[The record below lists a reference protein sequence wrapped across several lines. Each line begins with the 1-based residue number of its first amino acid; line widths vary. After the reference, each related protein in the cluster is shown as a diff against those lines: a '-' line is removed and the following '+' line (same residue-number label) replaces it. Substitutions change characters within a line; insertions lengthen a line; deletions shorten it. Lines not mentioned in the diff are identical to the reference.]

1 MFDGRYRVIG
11 LLGRG
16 GMGEVYRADD
26 LRLGQPVALK
36 FLPSDLGRDP
46 VRLAQFHNEVRTARH
61 VAHPNVCRVYDIG
74 EVDGQPYITME
85 YVDGEDLSSLL
96 RRIGRLPED
105 KAVEIARQICAGLAA
120 AHDRG
125 VLHRDLKPA
134 NVMLDGSGKVRIMDF
149 SLGAVGDVTDVR
161 AGTPAYMAPEQLAG
175 REVSVRSDIY
185 ALGLVLYELFTGKR
199 TFDVKTLDELLIRHR
214 SGEITSPTAIVTAL
228 DPSIERAIMRCL
240 DPDPQRR
247 PASALAVA
255 AALPGGDPLAAALA
269 AGETPSPEM
278 VAAAGGEDAA
288 LGVGPG
294 VVLLGALVLL
304 LFGFAAAQDRTTI
317 LARVPIEK
325 SRPVLVDR
333 AEELKRSFGYTDVPV
348 DAASGYAYE
357 DAYLAWAARH
367 GGSQNHW
374 AQLSTGIPPALHFWY
389 RTSPNLLVP
398 INPNQPVTDTDPPII
413 VAGMTRVD
421 LDLRGRLLRFRGMPD
436 VDHSPMPAAPVNW
449 DPFFQAAGLDRSRFS
464 DAKTAVMPRSDV
476 DEWRAWEGTVAEF
489 PAAPLHVEASSYH
502 GRATM
507 FYVTGPW
514 ALGEATP
521 QSRPA
526 PALQFVGIAIV
537 VAVPIGAAWI
547 ARRNVRSGRGDLRG
561 AFRIW
566 AFAFSV
572 AMASWIISPT
582 HVAGLEEVDRL
593 FASWGSML
601 FWSLTLFVVYL
612 ALEPYVRRTWP
623 GSLITWSRLLGG
635 RLRDPL
641 VGRDLLIGTVAGLV
655 VALVGGL
662 FILLPALLGWP
673 QPALGRT
680 ALSPLLG
687 LREVLASII
696 GQPFNAM
703 LNGLIVMLLIALIRR
718 AFSGL
723 AAKFSGLA
731 ARIVG
736 SDVTLAIVSIAVVTV
751 VVKRNSLD
759 PIYPWLD
766 VWFTVTVLIVFFLIA
781 LRFGLFALTVAF
793 LIGNFAGDAPLT
805 LDGAKLYA
813 GPGWFVMAVIVSIGA
828 LGFWMARQGNAQ
840 PPYGVKTRT

>member
-1 MFDGRYRVIG
+1 MFDSRYRVIG

-74 EVDGQPYITME
+74 EVDGHPYITME

-149 SLGAVGDVTDVR
+149 SLGAVGNVTDIR

-185 ALGLVLYELFTGKR
+185 SLGLVLYELFTGKR
-199 TFDVKTLDELLIRHR
+199 AFDVKTLDELLARHR
-214 SGEITSPTAIVTAL
+214 LGEITAPTTIVTAM
-228 DPSIERAIMRCL
+228 DPSVERAIMRCL
-240 DPDPQRR
+240 DQDPQRR

-278 VAAAGGEDAA
+278 VAAAGGEDASLTVTQGVA
-288 LGVGPG
+288 LL
-294 VVLLGALVLL
+294 VVLAVMIFGMAAL
-304 LFGFAAAQDRTTI
+304 QDRVSI

-333 AEELKRSFGYTDVPV
+333 AEDLKRSFGFTQPPL
-348 DAASGYAYE
+348 DAASGYTF
-357 DAYLAWAARH
+357 DDDYLAWAARH
-367 GGSQNHW
+367 GGANSQW
-374 AQLSTGIPPALHFWY
+374 AQLSTGVPPALHFWY
-389 RTSPNLLVP
+389 RTSPSLLVP
-398 INPNQPVTDTDPPII
+398 LRPDSPVTDTDPPILA
-413 VAGMTRVD
+413 AGMTRID
-421 LDLRGRLLRFRGMPD
+421 LDLRGRLMRFRGMPAI
-436 VDHSPMPAAPVNW
+436 DHSPGPIAPVNW
-449 DPFFQAAGLDRSRFS
+449 DPFFQAAGLDRSRFT
-464 DAKTAVMPRSDV
+464 DAPTAVMPRSDV
-476 DEWRAWEGTVAEF
+476 DEWHAWEGTVPEF
-489 PAAPLHVEASSYH
+489 ATAPLHVEASSYH
-502 GRATM
+502 GRATN

-521 QSRPA
+521 QSKPS
-526 PALQFVGIAIV
+526 QVVQVIGISIV
-537 VAVPIGAAWI
+537 VAVPISAAFL
-547 ARRNVRSGRGDLRG
+547 ARRHVRSGRGDTRG

-566 AFAFSV
+566 AFAFAV

-582 HVAGLEEVDRL
+582 HVNGMEEVDRL
-593 FASWGSML
+593 FASWGVML
-601 FWSLTLFVVYL
+601 LWSLTLYVVYL
-612 ALEPYVRRTWP
+612 ALEPYVRKSWP
-623 GSLITWSRLLGG
+623 DSLITWSRLLAG

-641 VGRDLLIGTVAGLV
+641 VGRDLLVGTVVGLF
-655 VALVGGL
+655 VALIQPMFVL
-662 FILLPALLGWP
+662 VPALFGWP
-673 QPALGRT
+673 QPALTHSR
-680 ALSPLLG
+680 LDSLLG
-687 LREVLASII
+687 LREMVASIV
-696 GQPFNAM
+696 GSPFNAM
-703 LNGLIVMLLIALIRR
+703 LNGTIILLILSRIRYAL
-718 AFSGL
+718 AYLAGKMSGI
-723 AAKFSGLA
+723 A
-731 ARIVG
+731 ARVIG
-736 SDVTLAIVSIAVVTV
+736 SQVTMLVVSV
-751 VVKRNSLD
+751 VVFIIVIKRNDLD

-766 VWFTVTVLIVFFLIA
+766 VLATVLLLLAMLLCAI
-781 LRFGLFALTVAF
+781 RFGLFALIVVF
-793 LIGNFAGDAPLT
+793 LITNFAADTPLT
-805 LDGAKLYA
+805 LNGARLYA
-813 GPGWFVMAVIVSIGA
+813 GPGWFAMFLLGLVGA
-828 LGFWMARQGNAQ
+828 LGFWMARQGNVTQ
-840 PPYGVKTRT
+840 SYGVKT